1 MATHVKE
8 YKQLSCRDFKA
19 DCDFMV
25 RAETVDEVAKYCQEH
40 ACSVHG
46 KCGASPEIAN
56 KIKARVKDVWL

>member
-46 KCGASPEIAN
+46 KCGTSPEIAN